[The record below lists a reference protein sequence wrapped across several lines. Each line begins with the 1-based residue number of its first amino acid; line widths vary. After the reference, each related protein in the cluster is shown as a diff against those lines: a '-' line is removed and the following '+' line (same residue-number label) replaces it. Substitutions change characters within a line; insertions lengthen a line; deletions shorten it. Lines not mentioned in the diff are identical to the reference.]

1 VTMADS
7 PVLIERTGGVA
18 KVILNRPHAGNSI
31 TLELAHQL
39 MHAAIACDEDPSV
52 RCVLLTGQGRL
63 FCGGGDVA
71 VFASAGDKLPETLKE
86 MTAYLHMALARFARM
101 EKPLVVAVNG
111 PAAGAGLSLAVCGDL
126 VLAAASAHFTLAYTG
141 IGLSPDAGST
151 WVLPRLIGMRR
162 TQELVLTNRRVKAE
176 EAVAMGLVTRAVAD
190 DLLMNEATTLASEL
204 AAGPTGAFGRARRLL
219 LSSFETSLETQME
232 LEAREIAACA
242 RTAQGKEGIAAFL
255 EKRKPSFT

>member
-1 VTMADS
+1 MTDS

-18 KVILNRPHAGNSI
+18 KIILNRPDAGNSI
-31 TLELAHQL
+31 TVELAHQL

-63 FCGGGDVA
+63 FCGGGDVG
-71 VFASAGDKLPETLKE
+71 VFASAGEKLPEVLKE
-86 MTAYLHMALARFARM
+86 MTAYLHMALARLARM

-141 IGLSPDAGST
+141 IGLSPDAGIT

-176 EAVAMGLVTRAVAD
+176 EAVAMGLATRLVAD
-190 DLLMNEATTLASEL
+190 ELLAREATTLASEL
-204 AAGPTGAFGRARRLL
+204 STGATRALGGARRLL

-232 LEAREIAACA
+232 LEAREIATCA
-242 RTAQGKEGIAAFL
+242 RSAHGKEGIAAFL
-255 EKRKPSFT
+255 GKRKPSFT

>member
-1 VTMADS
+1 MTDS
-7 PVLIERTGGVA
+7 PVLIERKDGVA
-18 KVILNRPHAGNSI
+18 KVILNRPHAGNAI
-31 TLELAHQL
+31 TLELAHRL
-39 MHAAIACDEDPSV
+39 MQVAIACDEDPSI

-63 FCGGGDVA
+63 FCGGGDVD
-71 VFASAGDKLPETLKE
+71 VFVSAGDKLPEVLKE

-111 PAAGAGLSLAVCGDL
+111 PAAGAGLSLAICGDL
-126 VLAAASAHFTLAYTG
+126 VLASASAHFTLAYTG

-162 TQELVLTNRRVKAE
+162 TQELVLTNRRLTAE
-176 EAVAMGLVTRAVAD
+176 EAAAMGLVTRAVAD

-232 LEAREIAACA
+232 LEARDIAACA
-242 RTAQGKEGIAAFL
+242 HTAQGKEGIAAFL
-255 EKRKPSFT
+255 EKRKPSFI